1 MKTIWKASTRDELRA
16 RLGRLT
22 PGSMPRWGRMTAPQM
37 VAHLADS
44 ARMALGDLPVAPK
57 RVPLRY
63 PPLKQLCIYCLPIPK
78 SVPTAPE
85 LIQRSPGDWEHEVN
99 AAGALLERIA
109 SPPDGR
115 RPDHPVFGRLS
126 EQAWGVLV
134 YRHYDHHLRQFGV

>member
-1 MKTIWKASTRDELRA
+1 MVAARCTDLDGPLCVDRRRGRAEGGMKTIWKASTRDELRA

-78 SVPTAPE
+78 GVPTAPE
-85 LIQRSPGDWEHEVN
+85 LIHRSPGDWEHEVN
-99 AAGALLERIA
+99 
-109 SPPDGR
+109 
-115 RPDHPVFGRLS
+115 
-126 EQAWGVLV
+126 
-134 YRHYDHHLRQFGV
+134 